1 MLFLD
6 EITIRVKAGNGG
18 NGCISFRREKYIQK
32 GGPDGGHGGRG
43 GSIFFRADQGIS
55 SLSSFQ
61 NKRFYS
67 AENGKPGEGQLKHGR
82 NGKHTI
88 IPVPVGTLIY
98 EMKEPEKLIESGSES
113 TPSILLLA
121 DLHKH
126 GCEIEIAK
134 GGIGGKGNSSFA
146 NSIEHVPHIA
156 EHGAAGEE
164 KPLYL
169 ELKTIADV
177 GYVGFPNAGKS
188 TLLSKSTNAKPK
200 IGDYPFTTLIPN
212 VGVCS
217 VSPGKNFTIADI
229 PGIIEG
235 ASEGKGLGFQFLRHI
250 ERCRI
255 LLYVIDLNK
264 ETPQECIHELDTLL
278 QEIQDYDDD
287 LYHKASFVCGN
298 KIDTLQGQSNMTYVK
313 DHLDKAGRKSFFIS
327 AQTGEN
333 VQELNNTLYHFLQT
347 IPVLQTTVETHSVH
361 TLGDQEVQVIQE
373 DGIFIVRCPR
383 LERIIAGTD
392 LQYPGSLRYVY
403 RMFRKYHIDNIL
415 NFHGIKEDDV
425 VELGGKRFRWL

>member
-6 EITIRVKAGNGG
+6 EITIHVKAGNGG

-32 GGPDGGHGGRG
+32 GGPDGRG
-43 GSIFFRADQGIS
+43 GSIFFQADQGIS

-82 NGKHTI
+82 NGKHTF

-121 DLHKH
+121 DLHTH

-255 LLYVIDLNK
+255 LLYVIDLDK
-264 ETPQECIHELDTLL
+264 ETPHECIHELDTLM
-278 QEIQDYDDD
+278 QEIKDYDDD
-287 LYHKASFVCGN
+287 LYHKTSFVCGN
-298 KIDTLQGQSNMTYVK
+298 KIDTLQGQSNVEVVK
-313 DHLDKAGRKSFFIS
+313 DHLEKSGKKSFFIS

-333 VQELNNTLYHFLQT
+333 VQELNNTLYRFLQT

-361 TLGDQEVQVIQE
+361 TLGDEEVQVVQE
-373 DGIFIVRCPR
+373 DGFFIVRCPR

-415 NFHGIKEDDV
+415 NFHGVKEDDV

>member
-6 EITIRVKAGNGG
+6 ETTIRVKAGNGG

-32 GGPDGGHGGRG
+32 GGPDGGHGGQG
-43 GSIFFRADQGIS
+43 GSIYFRADQGIS

-61 NKRFYS
+61 NKRFFS
-67 AENGKPGEGQLKHGR
+67 AENGKPGEGQLKHGH

-98 EMKEPEKLIESGSES
+98 EMKEPEKLIESGSET

-126 GCEIEIAK
+126 GSEIEIAK

-156 EHGAAGEE
+156 EHGANGEE
-164 KPLYL
+164 KSLYL
-169 ELKTIADV
+169 ELKTIADI
-177 GYVGFPNAGKS
+177 GFVGFPNAGKS

-217 VSPGKNFTIADI
+217 IAPGKNFTIADI

-255 LLYVIDLNK
+255 LLYIIDLNK
-264 ETPQECIHELDTLL
+264 ETPEECIQELNTLL
-278 QEIQDYDDD
+278 QEIHDYDDD
-287 LYHKASFVCGN
+287 LCHKSSFVCGN
-298 KIDTLQGQSNMTYVK
+298 KIDTVQGQKNAEYLQI
-313 DHLDKAGRKSFFIS
+313 HLGNSERKPFFIS

-333 VQELNNTLYHFLQT
+333 VQELNQTLYGFLQT
-347 IPVLQTTVETHSVH
+347 IPASQIAVETHSVH
-361 TLGDQEVQVIQE
+361 TLGDEEVQVSKE

-415 NFHGIKEDDV
+415 NFHGIEEDDV
-425 VELGGKRFRWL
+425 VELGGKRFQWL